1 MSPPDNTIRSIRPV
15 DLPRPLSVARQ
26 HDRDD
31 NADSRNQEEKR
42 RKKRRQ
48 LEQTPQAD
56 ETTDLDALVQGE
68 LETDPDDEEQPGRL
82 DLLA

>member
-15 DLPRPLSVARQ
+15 DLPRPLSVTRQ

-31 NADSRNQEEKR
+31 NADSKNKQEKQ

-48 LEQTPQAD
+48 LPQGPQG
-56 ETTDLDALVQGE
+56 EETDLEQRLQGK
-68 LETDPDDEEQPGRL
+68 LETDPDDDEQPGRL